1 MSDFK
6 TVDVRTVPTSSD
18 ALYNKKQEDVA
29 KMRAS
34 LLACSDKPEDIANTV
49 KKITILRVIHQ
60 ISRIISYLDV
70 MDRIEER
77 LYQAIDNTIDTIDM
91 NDFSSWGILLNLQS
105 RLQDNMIESHRLLEP
120 YLKIKDLDMLDIS
133 EYEDVYDNPENQLLS
148 RDSRDKLRQNA
159 QQVLHLIELNTNNEL
174 VENDR

>member
-49 KKITILRVIHQ
+49 KKITVLRVIHQ

-70 MDRIEER
+70 MDRIEEK

-148 RDSRDKLRQNA
+148 RDSRDKLRRNA